1 VLAVL
6 GRSGG
11 HEVTAEDGNRTE
23 GMWEIP
29 HDRSTYEKDFD
40 VVCRKAL

>member
-11 HEVTAEDGNRTE
+11 HEVTAT
-23 GMWEIP
+23 
-29 HDRSTYEKDFD
+29 HEKDFD
-40 VVCRKAL
+40 VVYRKAL